1 MNLSEFKS
9 IEEMEKFMEYNAKL
23 SKKKNA
29 LRQTL
34 AKKGILEKDKKNKFD
49 NYTYFSEAGYKNL
62 FTELFADHGLE
73 LLSTVIQVEEIP
85 GTEKQPFGRRAT
97 LGFNLTD
104 IDTGFSES
112 SVFIGE
118 GMDKG
123 DKALYMAYTGAL
135 KYYFASTFN
144 VATGDDPETES
155 QEGKKQPIRAERQK
169 RPDYSKEE
177 NPGHDEAENDILNR
191 QINPIELEALESTIR
206 KKGVRP
212 DPQKLYG
219 AATYAQMSFGQW
231 KHCME
236 TLEKMPDKKMKQV
249 DLGL

>member
-1 MNLSEFKS
+1 MNLSEFKTMA
-9 IEEMEKFMEYNAKL
+9 EMEKFMEYNAKL

-29 LRQTL
+29 LRKTL
-34 AKKGILEKDKKNKFD
+34 AHKGILEKDRKNKFD
-49 NYTYFSEAGYKNL
+49 NYTYFSEAGYKKL

-73 LLSTVIQVEEIP
+73 LLSTVIKVEEIQ

-97 LGFNLTD
+97 LGFDLTD

-112 SVFIGE
+112 SVFSGE

-123 DKALYMAYTGAL
+123 DKALYKAYTGAL

-155 QEGKKQPIRAERQK
+155 QEGKKQPIKAQK

-177 NPGHDEAENDILNR
+177 NQNQDHEENEILNR

-206 KKGVRP
+206 KKGVKP